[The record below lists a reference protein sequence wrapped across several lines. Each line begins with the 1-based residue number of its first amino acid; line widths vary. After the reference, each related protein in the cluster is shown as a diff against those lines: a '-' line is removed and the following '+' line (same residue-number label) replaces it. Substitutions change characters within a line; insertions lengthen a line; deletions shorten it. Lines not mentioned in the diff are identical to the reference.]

1 VKSNFDLQKENKM
14 SMEITFELSDTDLEF
29 FNKVMLDA
37 REKSGDLDEPT
48 VIANARKLLVEVSH
62 SDTSDF
68 IRERMNRL
76 ETLIG
81 MIVDSG
87 WGLESEDRNRVLEA
101 LAYFSEPE
109 DLIPD
114 DIPGLGF
121 LDDAIMIEMVSRE
134 LKHEIQAYRDFCV
147 FRAAESSRLGQEAM
161 ELERSDWLEE
171 RRKQL
176 HSRMQSRRR
185 RGKGTGGGKSPFS
198 LF

>member
-1 VKSNFDLQKENKM
+1 M
-14 SMEITFELSDTDLEF
+14 SMEINFELSDSDLDHF
-29 FNKVMLDA
+29 RKVMISA
-37 REKSGDLDEPT
+37 REKASELDGET
-48 VIANARKLLVEVSH
+48 IIDNARKLLFEVWH

-68 IRERMNRL
+68 IRERMSRL
-76 ETLIG
+76 ET
-81 MIVDSG
+81 MIDMLVDKH
-87 WGLESEDRNRVLEA
+87 WGLEDEDRNRVIQA

-121 LDDAIMIEMVSRE
+121 LDDAIIIEMVTKE
-134 LKHEIQAYRDFCV
+134 LEHEIQAYRDFCV
-147 FRAAESSRLGQEAM
+147 FRLAEANRLGEEAK

-176 HSRMQSRRR
+176 HSRMRRRRR
-185 RGKGTGGGKSPFS
+185 RGGKGGKGGGKSSSPFS

>member
-1 VKSNFDLQKENKM
+1 M
-14 SMEITFELSDTDLEF
+14 SMEITFELSDPDLEYF
-29 FNKVMLDA
+29 RKVMLEA
-37 REKSGDLDEPT
+37 REKMGEMDQTE
-48 VIANARKLLVEVSH
+48 VIGNARKLLSEVWQ

-68 IRERMNRL
+68 IRERMSRL

-81 MIVDSG
+81 MIVDKG
-87 WGLESEDRNRVLEA
+87 WGLESEDRKRVLEA

-121 LDDAIMIEMVSRE
+121 LDDAIIIEMVSRE

-161 ELERSDWLEE
+161 ELERTDWLEE

-176 HSRMQSRRR
+176 HSRMRSRRR
-185 RGKGTGGGKSPFS
+185 KGKGAGESKSPFS

>member
-1 VKSNFDLQKENKM
+1 M
-14 SMEITFELSDTDLEF
+14 SMEITFELSDADLEY
-29 FNKVMLDA
+29 FNEVML
-37 REKSGDLDEPT
+37 
-48 VIANARKLLVEVSH
+48 NARNKGGALDQDIVITNARNLLAEVSH
-62 SDTSDF
+62 SGTSDF

-81 MIVDSG
+81 MVVDKG
-87 WGLESEDRNRVLEA
+87 WGLESEDRTRVLEA

-147 FRAAESSRLGQEAM
+147 FRAAESSRLNKSEI

-176 HSRMQSRRR
+176 HSRMRSRRSRSR
-185 RGKGTGGGKSPFS
+185 RSGGGKSPFS

>member
-1 VKSNFDLQKENKM
+1 
-14 SMEITFELSDTDLEF
+14 MEITFELSDSDLEYF
-29 FNKVMLDA
+29 AKVMVSA
-37 REKSGDLDEPT
+37 RERTIGMDEVT
-48 VIANARKLLVEVSH
+48 IIDNARKLLFEVWH

-68 IRERMNRL
+68 IRERMSRL
-76 ETLIG
+76 ETMIG
-81 MIVDSG
+81 MVVDAG
-87 WGLESEDRNRVLEA
+87 WGLEDDDRARVVQA

-121 LDDAIMIEMVSRE
+121 LDDAIVIEMVNQE

-147 FRAAESSRLGQEAM
+147 FRSAEASRVGEEAM
-161 ELERSDWLEE
+161 DLGRSDWLEE

-176 HSRMQSRRR
+176 HSRMRRR
-185 RGKGTGGGKSPFS
+185 RSRKGGGKGSSPFS

>member
-1 VKSNFDLQKENKM
+1 M
-14 SMEITFELSDTDLEF
+14 TMEITFELSDDDLDYF
-29 FNKVMLDA
+29 RKVMLDA
-37 REKSGDLDEPT
+37 REKSGDLDADT
-48 VIANARKLLVEVSH
+48 VIGNARTLLAEVWQ

-68 IRERMNRL
+68 IRERMNRM

-81 MIVDSG
+81 MVVDSG
-87 WGLESEDRNRVLEA
+87 WGLENEDRMRVLEA

-134 LKHEIQAYRDFCV
+134 LKHEIQAYRDFWV

-161 ELERSDWLEE
+161 
-171 RRKQL
+171 
-176 HSRMQSRRR
+176 
-185 RGKGTGGGKSPFS
+185 
-198 LF
+198 

>member
-1 VKSNFDLQKENKM
+1 M
-14 SMEITFELSDTDLEF
+14 SMEITFELSD
-29 FNKVMLDA
+29 A
-37 REKSGDLDEPT
+37 DLDYFRE
-48 VIANARKLLVEVSH
+48 VMFKARKKAGDMDQAMIIANARTLLAQVWQ

-81 MIVDSG
+81 MIVDDG
-87 WGLESEDRNRVLEA
+87 WGLEKDDRKRVLEA
-101 LAYFSEPE
+101 LAYFSDPE

-147 FRAAESSRLGQEAM
+147 FRAAESSRLGQEGT
-161 ELERSDWLEE
+161 EPERSDWLEE

-176 HSRMQSRRR
+176 HSRMRSRRK
-185 RGKGTGGGKSPFS
+185 RGKGSGGNKSPFS

>member
-1 VKSNFDLQKENKM
+1 
-14 SMEITFELSDTDLEF
+14 MEITFELSDDDLDYF
-29 FNKVMLDA
+29 RKVMLEA
-37 REKSGDLDEPT
+37 MEKSGELDDKA
-48 VIANARKLLVEVSH
+48 IIGNARKLLVEVSH

-81 MIVDSG
+81 MVVDSG
-87 WGLESEDRNRVLEA
+87 WGLEDDDRSRVLQA
-101 LAYFSEPE
+101 LTYFSEPE

-121 LDDAIMIEMVSRE
+121 LDDAIIIEMVCRE

-147 FRAAESSRLGQEAM
+147 FRAAESNRLGQDAM

-176 HSRMQSRRR
+176 HSRMRSRRR
-185 RGKGTGGGKSPFS
+185 RGKGTGGSKSPFS

>member
-1 VKSNFDLQKENKM
+1 M
-14 SMEITFELSDTDLEF
+14 SMEITFELSDDDLEYF
-29 FNKVMLDA
+29 RKVMLDA
-37 REKSGDLDEPT
+37 REKTGELNET
-48 VIANARKLLVEVSH
+48 EVIANARELLAEIWQ

-81 MIVDSG
+81 MVVDSG
-87 WGLESEDRNRVLEA
+87 WGLEKEDRFRVLEA

-176 HSRMQSRRR
+176 HSRMQSRRS
-185 RGKGTGGGKSPFS
+185 RGKGGSGKSPFS

>member
-1 VKSNFDLQKENKM
+1 MPL
-14 SMEITFELSDTDLEF
+14 EITFELSDTDLDHFRE
-29 FNKVMLDA
+29 VMRGA
-37 REKSGDLDEPT
+37 REKAGHLEPAE
-48 VIANARKLLVEVSH
+48 IIDNARKLLYQVWH

-76 ETLIG
+76 ETMIG
-81 MIVDSG
+81 MVVDKG
-87 WGLESEDRNRVLEA
+87 WGLEKEDRGRALQA

-121 LDDAIMIEMVSRE
+121 LDDAILIEMVTTE

-147 FRAAESSRLGQEAM
+147 FRAAESGRMGDDAKELG
-161 ELERSDWLEE
+161 RSDWLEE

-176 HSRMQSRRR
+176 HSRMRRRRR
-185 RGKGTGGGKSPFS
+185 RGGGSSNTGSSFS
-198 LF
+198 LFK